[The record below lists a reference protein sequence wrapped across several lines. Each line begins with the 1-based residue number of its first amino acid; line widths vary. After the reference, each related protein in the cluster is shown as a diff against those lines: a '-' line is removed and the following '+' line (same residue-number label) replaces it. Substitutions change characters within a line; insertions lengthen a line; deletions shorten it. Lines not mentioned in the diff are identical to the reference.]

1 LGFIS
6 AKEESYMGIL
16 ATAARWR
23 RRQQQQQPVANQ
35 PPSQLLKIDEVFGAK
50 NRDPV

>member
-16 ATAARWR
+16 ATAAAACS
-23 RRQQQQQPVANQ
+23 QQASHPV
-35 PPSQLLKIDEVFGAK
+35 SSLKIDEVFGAK